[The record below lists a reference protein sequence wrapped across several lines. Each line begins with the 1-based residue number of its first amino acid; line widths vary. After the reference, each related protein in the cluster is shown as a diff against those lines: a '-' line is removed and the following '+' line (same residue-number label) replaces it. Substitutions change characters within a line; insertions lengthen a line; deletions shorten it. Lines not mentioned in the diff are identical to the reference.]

1 MAMKHKLALTIS
13 LAMIVALASL
23 MRSDSTA
30 SAQQRR
36 VFRGDTGV
44 VPLGSHQVL
53 RITVDWGDG
62 DPGTVRFGRIAYM
75 PEGCNS
81 DGVCKLA
88 VAAQDTSEPIT
99 LMRGEAASMDY
110 RETDFNFVRRVVLSS
125 SRNVRVNAQI
135 IDVTT
140 GQVDGIIAILI
151 AN

>member
-1 MAMKHKLALTIS
+1 MKRKLALTIS

-75 PEGCNS
+75 PEGLQQRW
-81 DGVCKLA
+81 GVQTCRRRA
-88 VAAQDTSEPIT
+88 RHV
-99 LMRGEAASMDY
+99 R
-110 RETDFNFVRRVVLSS
+110 TDNPDAR
-125 SRNVRVNAQI
+125 
-135 IDVTT
+135 
-140 GQVDGIIAILI
+140 
-151 AN
+151 